1 MKPFNVGIQLYG
13 VRESMAADFEGTL
26 RAVRDMGYTHVEF
39 AGYFGKSSA
48 YIRELLATLGLTC
61 SSVHQRPDFFDADP
75 DAACAFLKDF
85 GVRYAVIPWY
95 DVDALVGERREETL
109 AYLQRTADMLRAH
122 GMTLG
127 YHNHEFEFARDGGKT
142 LHEHIFDAIAADRIV
157 PELDTCWVRYAGQ
170 SPAAQILKF
179 KGRVPIVH
187 LKDFTGTPGDGPA
200 YELIGKGEDGK
211 TVAAARPSD
220 FAFCPVGYGCQDFAS
235 ILAACEEAGT
245 ETLIVEQDRTY
256 GGMSELEAARLSRE
270 YLRSTFSI

>member
-1 MKPFNVGIQLYG
+1 M
-13 VRESMAADFEGTL
+13 DL
-26 RAVRDMGYTHVEF
+26 RIGN
-39 AGYFGKSSA
+39 G
-48 YIRELLATLGLTC
+48 
-61 SSVHQRPDFFDADP
+61 
-75 DAACAFLKDF
+75 
-85 GVRYAVIPWY
+85 Y
-95 DVDALVGERREETL
+95 DVHALAEGLPLWLGGVQIESPIGCIAHSDGDVAIHALCDALLG
-109 AYLQRTADMLRAH
+109 
-122 GMTLG
+122 LG

-170 SPAAQILKF
+170 SPVEQILKF